1 MVKHT
6 QTIRWLLQTNCVSVF
21 DHSWGLAQRLESYY
35 LVLVLENSEH
45 ELSST
50 LFTALQYTFEEIL
63 LSRFLK
69 GLISVPV
76 FKNVGNGYINK
87 STTM

>member
-6 QTIRWLLQTNCVSVF
+6 QTIRWLLETNCVSVF

-50 LFTALQYTFEEIL
+50 LL
-63 LSRFLK
+63 LHCNTRLR
-69 GLISVPV
+69 
-76 FKNVGNGYINK
+76 K
-87 STTM
+87 SYYLDF